1 MKVLIDRFEGD
12 YAVCERENREI
23 INIEKYK
30 IPKEAKEGDVLII
43 ENDRII
49 IDKEET
55 EKRKKEIEALTD
67 DIWE

>member
-55 EKRKKEIEALTD
+55 EKRKKEIEALID